1 MIVITLVIQLI
12 CCRYIKN
19 KYLRHAGLIVCAV
32 PLVISVGSFF
42 PTPVLLPAGT

>member
-19 KYLRHAGLIVCAV
+19 KYLRHAQLNSAA
-32 PLVISVGSFF
+32 PS
-42 PTPVLLPAGT
+42 